1 MNTAMMTILRKHFH
15 LLLALAVVLAM
26 PLTMQSGS
34 LASEVL
40 IYGLAA
46 MGCNLLLGYTG
57 LLSFGQGIFF
67 GLGSYTI
74 ALTLT
79 RWPLPMPLALALAV
93 AMGALGAAIV
103 GWVAIRQRGTYFVML
118 TLAFAQMFYF
128 LAYSMPGITGGD
140 NGLMDIP
147 RPSLAVGG
155 FTLWPLTSPWQYYG
169 FVAAV
174 FLVAFWLLQK
184 VSASIFGRTLLA
196 VRDNEERAGAIGYN
210 LKLLKLQ
217 AFVIS
222 GAVTGLAGALHAMM
236 TGIAPLASAEYHT
249 SEMILVMTVIGGT
262 GNLLASL
269 LGSAFYLLLG
279 DWLST
284 LWPRWLLIL
293 GVVLMVVSLGM
304 QRGLWGLGESIWN
317 LLRGKDRASKD
328 AAAQG
333 GHA

>member
-1 MNTAMMTILRKHFH
+1 MNPAMTILRKHFH
-15 LLLALAVVLAM
+15 LLLALAFVLAM

-46 MGCNLLLGYTG
+46 MGCNLLLGHTG

-79 RWPLPMPLALALAV
+79 RWPLPMPLALALTVVAGAV
-93 AMGALGAAIV
+93 GAALV

-128 LAYSMPGITGGD
+128 LAYSMPGLTGGD

-169 FVAAV
+169 FVAVV

-184 VSASIFGRTLLA
+184 VSASVFGRTLLA
-196 VRDNEERAGAIGYN
+196 VRDNEERAGAIGYD
-210 LKLLKLQ
+210 LRLLKLQ

-269 LGSAFYLLLG
+269 LGSAFYLIVG

-284 LWPRWLLIL
+284 LWPRWLLLL
-293 GVVLMVVSLGM
+293 GVVLMVISLGM
-304 QRGLWGLGESIWN
+304 QRGLWGLFESAWDR
-317 LLRGKDRASKD
+317 LRGAKHPTDPTPAGTGDK
-328 AAAQG
+328 A
-333 GHA
+333 

>member
-1 MNTAMMTILRKHFH
+1 MRKHAN

-26 PLTMQSGS
+26 PLALRSGS

-40 IYGLAA
+40 IFALAA
-46 MGCNLLLGYTG
+46 MGCNLLLGFTG

-67 GLGSYTI
+67 GLGSYTV
-74 ALTLT
+74 AVTLT
-79 RWPLPMPLALALAV
+79 RWPLPMPLALLLAT

-128 LAYSMPGITGGD
+128 IAYTATGLTGGD
-140 NGLMDIP
+140 NGLLDIP
-147 RPSLAVGG
+147 RPSLALFGQ
-155 FTLWPLTSPWQYYG
+155 TWWPLTSPWQYYS
-169 FVAAV
+169 FVAVV
-174 FLVAFWLLQK
+174 FLAAFWLLLR
-184 VSASIFGRTLLA
+184 VSTSVFGRTLLA

-236 TGIAPLASAEYHT
+236 TGIAPLSNAEYHT

-262 GNLLASL
+262 GNLFASV
-269 LGSAFYLLLG
+269 LGSAFYVLLA

-284 LWPRWLLIL
+284 LWPRWLLLL
-293 GVVLMVVSLGM
+293 GLVLIAVSLAM
-304 QRGLWGLGESIWN
+304 QRGLWGLLERLWA
-317 LLRGKDRASKD
+317 LTPRGKSITVAASQGERA
-328 AAAQG
+328 
-333 GHA
+333 

>member
-1 MNTAMMTILRKHFH
+1 MRKHTH
-15 LLLALAVVLAM
+15 LLLAIAVVLVM

-40 IYGLAA
+40 IFGLAA

-79 RWPLPMPLALALAV
+79 RWPLPMPLALAAAV

-128 LAYSMPGITGGD
+128 LAYSFPGLTGGD
-140 NGLMDIP
+140 NGLLDIP
-147 RPSLAVGG
+147 RPSIAMAGL
-155 FTLWPLTSPWQYYG
+155 TLWPLASPWQYYS
-169 FVAAV
+169 FVAVV
-174 FLVAFWLLQK
+174 FLMAFWLLQK
-184 VSASIFGRTLLA
+184 ASNSIFGRTLLA

-210 LKLLKLQ
+210 LRLLKLQ

-236 TGIAPLASAEYHT
+236 TGIAPLANAEYHT
-249 SEMILVMTVIGGT
+249 SEMILVMAVIGGT
-262 GNLLASL
+262 ANLLASL
-269 LGSAFYLLLG
+269 LGSAFYLLMG

-284 LWPRWLLIL
+284 LWPRWLLL
-293 GVVLMVVSLGM
+293 RGVVLMVVSLGM
-304 QRGLWGLGESIWN
+304 QRGLWGLGETLWALVRRKN
-317 LLRGKDRASKD
+317 P
-328 AAAQG
+328 AADVAKTQG
-333 GHA
+333 DTA

>member
-1 MNTAMMTILRKHFH
+1 MRKHTH
-15 LLLALAVVLAM
+15 LLLAIAVVLVM

-40 IYGLAA
+40 IFGLAA

-79 RWPLPMPLALALAV
+79 RWPLPMPLALAAAV

-128 LAYSMPGITGGD
+128 LAYSFPGLTGGD
-140 NGLMDIP
+140 NGLLDIP
-147 RPSLAVGG
+147 RPSIAMAGL
-155 FTLWPLTSPWQYYG
+155 TLWPLASPWQYYS
-169 FVAAV
+169 FVAVV
-174 FLVAFWLLQK
+174 FLMAFWLLQK
-184 VSASIFGRTLLA
+184 ALNSIFGRTLLA

-210 LKLLKLQ
+210 LRLLKLQ

-236 TGIAPLASAEYHT
+236 TGIAPLANAEYHT
-249 SEMILVMTVIGGT
+249 SEMILVMAVIGGT
-262 GNLLASL
+262 ANLLASL
-269 LGSAFYLLLG
+269 LGSAFYLLMG

-284 LWPRWLLIL
+284 LWPRWLLLL

-304 QRGLWGLGESIWN
+304 QRGLWGLGETLWALVRRKN
-317 LLRGKDRASKD
+317 P
-328 AAAQG
+328 AADVAKTQG
-333 GHA
+333 DTA

>member
-1 MNTAMMTILRKHFH
+1 MNTSMTTPLRRHFH
-15 LLLALAVVLAM
+15 LLLALAVVLVM
-26 PLTMQSGS
+26 PLTLQSGS

-46 MGCNLLLGYTG
+46 MGCNLLLGHTG

-67 GLGSYTI
+67 GMGSYTI

-93 AMGALGAAIV
+93 GMGALGAALV

-128 LAYSMPGITGGD
+128 IAYSMPGLTGGD

-147 RPSLAVGG
+147 RPSLAVGNI
-155 FTLWPLTSPWQYYG
+155 TLWPLASPWQYYG
-169 FVAAV
+169 FVATV
-174 FLVAFWLLQK
+174 FLVAFWLLQR

-210 LKLLKLQ
+210 LRLLKLQ

-236 TGIAPLASAEYHT
+236 TGIAPLANAEYHT
-249 SEMILVMTVIGGT
+249 SEMILVMTVIGGA

-269 LGSAFYLLLG
+269 LGSAFYLLVG

-293 GVVLMVVSLGM
+293 GVVLMVVSLGL
-304 QRGLWGLGESIWN
+304 QRGLWGLGESAWN
-317 LLRGKDRASKD
+317 RLTGRSRAGSNAASHGGKA
-328 AAAQG
+328 
-333 GHA
+333 

>member
-1 MNTAMMTILRKHFH
+1 MRKHTH
-15 LLLALAVVLAM
+15 LLLAIAVVLVM

-40 IYGLAA
+40 IFGLAA
-46 MGCNLLLGYTG
+46 MGCNQLLGYTG

-79 RWPLPMPLALALAV
+79 RWPLPMPLALAAAV

-128 LAYSMPGITGGD
+128 LAYSFPGLTGGD
-140 NGLMDIP
+140 NGLLDIP
-147 RPSLAVGG
+147 RPSIAMAGL
-155 FTLWPLTSPWQYYG
+155 TLWPLASPWQYYS
-169 FVAAV
+169 FVAVV
-174 FLVAFWLLQK
+174 FLMAFWLLQK
-184 VSASIFGRTLLA
+184 ASNSIFGRTLLA

-210 LKLLKLQ
+210 LRLLKLQ

-236 TGIAPLASAEYHT
+236 TGIAPLANAEYHT
-249 SEMILVMTVIGGT
+249 SEMILVMAVIGGT
-262 GNLLASL
+262 ANLLASL
-269 LGSAFYLLLG
+269 LGSAFYLLMG

-284 LWPRWLLIL
+284 LWPRWLLVL

-304 QRGLWGLGESIWN
+304 QRGLWGLGETLWALVRRKN
-317 LLRGKDRASKD
+317 P
-328 AAAQG
+328 AADVAKTQG
-333 GHA
+333 DTA

>member
-1 MNTAMMTILRKHFH
+1 MRKNFH
-15 LLLALAVVLAM
+15 WLLALAIVLVM

-40 IYGLAA
+40 IFGLAA

-79 RWPLPMPLALALAV
+79 RWPLPMPLALAAAV
-93 AMGALGAAIV
+93 AMGALGAALV
-103 GWVAIRQRGTYFVML
+103 GWIAIRQRGTYFVML

-128 LAYSMPGITGGD
+128 LAYSFPGLTGGD
-140 NGLMDIP
+140 NGLLDIP
-147 RPSLAVGG
+147 RPSLAVAGH
-155 FTLWPLTSPWQYYG
+155 TLWPLASPWQYYG
-169 FVAAV
+169 FVATV
-174 FLVAFWLLQK
+174 FLVAFGFLQK
-184 VSASIFGRTLLA
+184 ASGSIFGRTLLA

-210 LKLLKLQ
+210 LRLLKLQ

-236 TGIAPLASAEYHT
+236 TGIAPLSNAEYHT

-262 GNLLASL
+262 GNLFASL
-269 LGSAFYLLLG
+269 LGSAFYVLLG

-284 LWPRWLLIL
+284 LWPRWLLLL

-304 QRGLWGLGESIWN
+304 QRGLWGLGESLWS
-317 LLRGKDRASKD
+317 LVRRKAPD
-328 AAAQG
+328 AAAPAALG
-333 GHA
+333 EKA

>member
-1 MNTAMMTILRKHFH
+1 MRKNFH
-15 LLLALAVVLAM
+15 LLLALAVVLVM
-26 PLTMQSGS
+26 PLMMQSGS

-40 IYGLAA
+40 IFGLAA

-79 RWPLPMPLALALAV
+79 RWPLPMPLALAAAV
-93 AMGALGAAIV
+93 AMGALGAALV
-103 GWVAIRQRGTYFVML
+103 GWVAIRQRGTYFGML

-128 LAYSMPGITGGD
+128 LAYSFPGLTGGD

-147 RPSLAVGG
+147 RPSIAMAGI
-155 FTLWPLTSPWQYYG
+155 TLWPLTSPWQYYG
-169 FVAAV
+169 FVAAI
-174 FLVAFWLLQK
+174 FLMAFWLLQK
-184 VSASIFGRTLLA
+184 ASNSIFGRTLLA

-210 LKLLKLQ
+210 LRLLKLQ

-236 TGIAPLASAEYHT
+236 TGIAPLANAEYHT
-249 SEMILVMTVIGGT
+249 SEMILVMAVIGGT
-262 GNLLASL
+262 ANLLASL
-269 LGSAFYLLLG
+269 LGSAFYLLMG

-284 LWPRWLLIL
+284 LWPRWLLLL

-304 QRGLWGLGESIWN
+304 QRGLWGLGETLWALVRRKN
-317 LLRGKDRASKD
+317 P
-328 AAAQG
+328 AADVAKTQG
-333 GHA
+333 DTA

>member
-1 MNTAMMTILRKHFH
+1 MTRHSH
-15 LLLALAVVLAM
+15 TLLALAIVLAM
-26 PLTMQSGS
+26 PLFMQSGS

-40 IYGLAA
+40 IYALAA

-74 ALTLT
+74 ALLLT
-79 RWPLPMPLALALAV
+79 RWPLPMPLALAAAV
-93 AMGALGAAIV
+93 AMGALGAALV

-128 LAYSMPGITGGD
+128 LAYSFPGLTGGD

-147 RPSLAVGG
+147 RPSIAMAGI
-155 FTLWPLTSPWQYYG
+155 TLWPLTSPWQYYG
-169 FVAAV
+169 FVAAI
-174 FLVAFWLLQK
+174 FLMAFWLLQK
-184 VSASIFGRTLLA
+184 ASNSIFGRTLLA

-210 LKLLKLQ
+210 LRLLKLQ

-236 TGIAPLASAEYHT
+236 TGIAPLANAEYHT

-269 LGSAFYLLLG
+269 LGSAFYLLMG

-284 LWPRWLLIL
+284 LWPRWLLLL
-293 GVVLMVVSLGM
+293 GVVLMIVSLGM
-304 QRGLWGLGESIWN
+304 QRGLWGLGETLWALVRRN
-317 LLRGKDRASKD
+317 NTAAD
-328 AAAQG
+328 AAKTQG
-333 GHA
+333 DPA

>member
-1 MNTAMMTILRKHFH
+1 MNTPMTTLLRKNFH
-15 LLLALAVVLAM
+15 LLLALAVVLGM

-46 MGCNLLLGYTG
+46 MGCNLLLGHTG

-93 AMGALGAAIV
+93 LVGALGAAIV

-155 FTLWPLTSPWQYYG
+155 LTLWPLASPWQYYG

-184 VSASIFGRTLLA
+184 VSASVFGRTLLA

-269 LGSAFYLLLG
+269 LGSAFYLLVG

-304 QRGLWGLGESIWN
+304 QRGLWGLGESLWN
-317 LLRGKDRASKD
+317 LLRGKGRAEEK

-333 GHA
+333 GQA

>member
-1 MNTAMMTILRKHFH
+1 MRKHTH
-15 LLLALAVVLAM
+15 LLLAIAVVLVM

-40 IYGLAA
+40 IFGLAA

-79 RWPLPMPLALALAV
+79 RWPLPMPLALAAAV

-128 LAYSMPGITGGD
+128 LAYSFPGLTGGD
-140 NGLMDIP
+140 NGLLDIP
-147 RPSLAVGG
+147 RPSIAMAGL
-155 FTLWPLTSPWQYYG
+155 TLWPLASPWQYYS
-169 FVAAV
+169 FVAVV
-174 FLVAFWLLQK
+174 FLMAFWLLQK
-184 VSASIFGRTLLA
+184 ASNSIFGRTLLA

-210 LKLLKLQ
+210 LRLLKLQ

-236 TGIAPLASAEYHT
+236 TGIAPLANAEYHT

-269 LGSAFYLLLG
+269 LGSAFYLLMG

-284 LWPRWLLIL
+284 LWPRWLLLL
-293 GVVLMVVSLGM
+293 GVVLMIVSLGM
-304 QRGLWGLGESIWN
+304 QRGLWGLGETLWA
-317 LLRGKDRASKD
+317 LVRRKDP
-328 AAAQG
+328 AADTAKTQG
-333 GHA
+333 DPA